1 MRIKNPYSRMGA
13 RRTYT
18 HYIYA
23 RIRVVVRV
31 FKGAGCVPPESLK
44 ISVFM
49 GTCKLLSA
57 MISRHTTRR
66 FNEI

>member
-1 MRIKNPYSRMGA
+1 MRIKNPYSRGA
-13 RRTYT
+13 RT
-18 HYIYA
+18 HILYYVRA
-23 RIRVVVRV
+23 HTCSRRV